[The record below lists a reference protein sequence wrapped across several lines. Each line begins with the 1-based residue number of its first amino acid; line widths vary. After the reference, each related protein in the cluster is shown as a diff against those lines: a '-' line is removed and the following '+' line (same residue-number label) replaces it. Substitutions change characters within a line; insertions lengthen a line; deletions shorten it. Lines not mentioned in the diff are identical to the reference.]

1 MPADK
6 VFLDSNL
13 LVYLYSHTEQ
23 KKADIVMDIL
33 NEYNCV
39 VSTQVLNEFSNVCI
53 RKLNI
58 APFDIKRAINEIIS
72 ACRLL
77 YINEQNIFTA
87 IRIHHE
93 YKYSYYD
100 SLIIASALE
109 SGCNY
114 LFSED
119 MANGQV
125 IDSSVTIKN
134 IFTTK

>member
-23 KKADIVMDIL
+23 EKANRVIDVIC
-33 NEYNCV
+33 NNNCFI
-39 VSTQVLNEFSNVCI
+39 STQVLNEFSNVCI
-53 RKLNI
+53 RKLGFAI
-58 APFDIKRAINEIIS
+58 SDIKKAISEIAA
-72 ACRLL
+72 ACHLL
-77 YINEQNIFTA
+77 YINENDIFLA
-87 IRIHHE
+87 LRIHNE

-100 SLIIASALE
+100 SLMIASALE

-119 MANGQV
+119 MSDGQ
-125 IDSSVTIKN
+125 IINSSITIKN
-134 IFTTK
+134 VFKL